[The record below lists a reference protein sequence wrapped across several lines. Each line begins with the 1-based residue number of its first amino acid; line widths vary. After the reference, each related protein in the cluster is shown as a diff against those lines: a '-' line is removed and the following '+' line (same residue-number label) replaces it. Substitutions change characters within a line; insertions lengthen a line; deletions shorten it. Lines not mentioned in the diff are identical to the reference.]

1 MHRFGVDAR
10 EVLARTATS
19 TQGWQVA
26 RNELFGRDFKLLG
39 MRMFS
44 PPDTCSHREDAAGS
58 RGEATRREHDDLQCQ
73 RTLYTTGMRPVC
85 FLSDFGLADDFVGTC
100 KGVMLRIAPGLSTV
114 DLTHA
119 VPGFAVEAGAEILE
133 HATRYMP
140 ADTVYLAVVDPGVG
154 TGRRELALRS
164 EGGALLVGPDNGLLV
179 PAAES
184 SGGVAEAVALTDER
198 YHLKP
203 RSTTFHGRD
212 VFAPVAAHLAAG
224 TNPSGLGEAVDP
236 SSLVRL
242 DAPGALSTAGEGFV
256 VRIIA
261 IDGFGNARL
270 SLAQDEAG
278 LEYGDDLKVDVGD
291 GRMSVRYV
299 ETFGSAKAGELV
311 LVPDSHWRL
320 SLAINKGNAAH
331 ALALRV
337 GGEARLTHPQD
348 LAGEPGV

>member
-1 MHRFGVDAR
+1 
-10 EVLARTATS
+10 
-19 TQGWQVA
+19 
-26 RNELFGRDFKLLG
+26 
-39 MRMFS
+39 
-44 PPDTCSHREDAAGS
+44 
-58 RGEATRREHDDLQCQ
+58 
-73 RTLYTTGMRPVC
+73 MRPVC

-100 KGVMLRIAPGLSTV
+100 KGVMLRIAPGLSIV

-140 ADTVYLAVVDPGVG
+140 ADAVYLAVVDPGVG
-154 TGRRELALRS
+154 TGRRELALRTE
-164 EGGALLVGPDNGLLV
+164 EGEALLVGPDNGLLV
-179 PAAES
+179 PATES
-184 SGGVAEAVALTDER
+184 LGGVSEAVALTDER

-203 RSTTFHGRD
+203 RSSTFHGRD

-224 TNPSGLGEAVDP
+224 ANPSELGEAVDP

-242 DAPGALSTAGEGFV
+242 DAPGALSNAGEGLV
-256 VRIIA
+256 ARIIA

-311 LVPDSHWRL
+311 LVLDSHWRL

-337 GGEARLTHPQD
+337 GGEARLISPQD
-348 LAGEPGV
+348 LAGDPGV